1 MRPWQEVRLMVEAA
15 CGSKQVVIVA
25 AVIARGCC
33 YVPCPLADDEEL
45 LTAQLH
51 DFSSVRTASI

>member
-25 AVIARGCC
+25 AVIAR
-33 YVPCPLADDEEL
+33 VLLCPLPGCG
-45 LTAQLH
+45 
-51 DFSSVRTASI
+51 